1 MPLANLNGIRLFY
14 EINGSG
20 YPLVFCHEF
29 AGDYRSWDLQVGY
42 FSRSYNVI
50 TYCARGYPP
59 SDVPDA
65 VADYSQEQSVEDL
78 KDLLVYLDVDKA
90 HIVGLSMGGNVAL
103 NFALT
108 YPEMVSSMVLAGTG
122 TGSDEPDAF
131 RKRVVEMSDGMRKR
145 GMDSMAKY
153 VYGPARVQLQEK
165 SPKAFNLF
173 QEQFMEH
180 SPIGSANTFEGVLS
194 KRPPIFELGDRLKLI
209 EIPTLIMT
217 GDEDDPCINPSL
229 FMKKNISS
237 SGLIVFPKAGHAIN
251 LENPDL
257 FNDSIDEFL
266 NLVERGK
273 WGPRD
278 FGDGAGSLT

>member
-29 AGDYRSWDLQVGY
+29 AGDYRSWDTQVGY
-42 FSRSYNVI
+42 FSRSYKVI

-59 SDVPDA
+59 SDVPDV

-78 KDLLVYLDVDKA
+78 RDLLAFLDVDRA
-90 HIVGLSMGGNVAL
+90 HVVGLSMGGNVAL

-108 YPEMVSSMVLAGTG
+108 YPEMVSSVVLAGTG
-122 TGSDEPDAF
+122 TGSDEPDDF
-131 RKRVVEMSDGMRKR
+131 RKRVLEMSDGMRKG

-153 VYGPARVQLQEK
+153 VYGPARVQLKEK
-165 SPKAFNLF
+165 SPKAFDLF
-173 QEQFMEH
+173 RDQFMEH
-180 SPIGSANTFEGVLS
+180 SSIGSANTFEGVLS
-194 KRPPIFELGDRLKLI
+194 KRPPIFELSDRLKLI

-237 SGLIVFPKAGHAIN
+237 SGLVVFPKAGHAIN

-257 FNDSIDEFL
+257 FNDSINEFL
-266 NLVERGK
+266 NLAERGK

-278 FGDGAGSLT
+278 FGDDDGSLT

>member
-78 KDLLVYLDVDKA
+78 KDLLVYLDVDRA

-103 NFALT
+103 NFVLT

-131 RKRVVEMSDGMRKR
+131 TKRVAWIPWR
-145 GMDSMAKY
+145 SMFM
-153 VYGPARVQLQEK
+153 GLQECNYK
-165 SPKAFNLF
+165 KNP
-173 QEQFMEH
+173 
-180 SPIGSANTFEGVLS
+180 
-194 KRPPIFELGDRLKLI
+194 LKLL
-209 EIPTLIMT
+209 T
-217 GDEDDPCINPSL
+217 CFKS
-229 FMKKNISS
+229 
-237 SGLIVFPKAGHAIN
+237 N
-251 LENPDL
+251 LWNTHP
-257 FNDSIDEFL
+257 
-266 NLVERGK
+266 
-273 WGPRD
+273 
-278 FGDGAGSLT
+278 

>member
-1 MPLANLNGIRLFY
+1 MPLANINGIRLFY

-65 VADYSQEQSVEDL
+65 VVDYSQEQSVEDL
-78 KDLLVYLDVDKA
+78 KDLLVYLDVDRT
-90 HIVGLSMGGNVAL
+90 HIVGLSMGGNIAL

-131 RKRVVEMSDGMRKR
+131 RKRVLKMSDGMRKG

-153 VYGPARVQLQEK
+153 VYGPVRVQLQEK
-165 SPKAFNLF
+165 APKAFNLF
-173 QEQFMEH
+173 REQFMEH

-194 KRPPIFELGDRLKLI
+194 KRSSIFELGDRLKLI

-229 FMKKNISS
+229 FMKKNISY
-237 SGLIVFPKAGHAIN
+237 SGLIVFPKSGHAIN

-257 FNDSIDEFL
+257 FNDSINEFL
-266 NLVERGK
+266 NLVEKGK
-273 WGPRD
+273 WGLRD